1 MTTKTLDIDV
11 GGMTCAAC
19 VGRVERG
26 LKKVAGV
33 QDASVNLATE
43 RATVTFDPAV
53 TNPAALVRQVA
64 DTGYEARTAELSFPV
79 QGMTCAACVGRV
91 ERALNRVDGVLG
103 ASVNLAT
110 ERASVQYLP
119 AATSPAQLR
128 EAVKN
133 AGYDV
138 PDEAAQAQ
146 SRLDAERERKEHEIA
161 GQRRA
166 LTVAAAFSIPLFIIS
181 MVPMLYPPLHHWLL
195 GTVGE
200 RPLNWLML
208 ALAAPVQFGPGLRFY
223 RTGWAALRHR
233 SPDMNTLVMIG
244 TTAAF
249 AYSLAVT
256 LAPQWFPEASRHV
269 YYEASAVVITL
280 ILLGKLFEA
289 IAKGRSSEAMRTL
302 LALQPQTARIK
313 RAEEVQEV
321 GVDSVR
327 VGDLVLV
334 RSGERLPVDGEV
346 VEGRSYVDE
355 SMLTGESIPVL
366 KESGAKVT
374 GGTVNGTGAFT
385 FRATGVGADTA
396 LSRIIR
402 MVEDAQQSRPPI
414 QGLADRVVNVFVPIV
429 LVIAALTFAGWF
441 LAGGETALTNALI
454 HAVAVLII
462 ACPCAMGL
470 ATPVSIMVG
479 SGRAAQMG
487 VLFRTGAALEG
498 LGEAQVVAVDKTGTV
513 TRGQPEV
520 TDVVMAEG
528 ERQMEMAEGELL
540 RLAAAAESSS
550 EHPLARAIERAAA
563 AFPSSI
569 THHPSSFEAVP
580 GYGIRATV
588 DGKRVEVGAA
598 RFMAQLGLPL
608 GELGTQA
615 DELAARARTPV
626 FVAVDGKLSGLLG
639 VADPVRDG
647 SVQAIENL
655 KAQGLEVAMITGDAK
670 ATAQAVAAETGVSR
684 VLAEVLPEGKAD
696 AVTGLQ
702 QGGRSV
708 AFVGDG
714 INDAPALAKADV
726 GVAIGTGTD
735 VAVET
740 ADVILMSGDLRG
752 VPNAIALS
760 RATLRN
766 IKMNLFW
773 AFAYNVVLI
782 PVAAGA
788 LSRWGL
794 NLSPVL
800 AAAAMGLSSVF
811 VLTNALRLRGFQPPL
826 NTSVPKAEQPT
837 GVPHTA

>member
-138 PDEAAQAQ
+138 PDETAQAQ

-166 LTVAAAFSIPLFIIS
+166 LTIAAAFSIPLFIIS

-200 RPLNWLML
+200 QPLNWLML

-429 LVIAALTFAGWF
+429 LVIAALTFAWWF

-569 THHPSSFEAVP
+569 THLPSRLFPVTASAPRWTGKGWRSARRGSWLSWAFRWVNWARRPMNWRRGPERPCSWRWTANS
-580 GYGIRATV
+580 RASWAWPT
-588 DGKRVEVGAA
+588 RC
-598 RFMAQLGLPL
+598 
-608 GELGTQA
+608 
-615 DELAARARTPV
+615 
-626 FVAVDGKLSGLLG
+626 
-639 VADPVRDG
+639 
-647 SVQAIENL
+647 
-655 KAQGLEVAMITGDAK
+655 
-670 ATAQAVAAETGVSR
+670 
-684 VLAEVLPEGKAD
+684 
-696 AVTGLQ
+696 VTGAC
-702 QGGRSV
+702 R
-708 AFVGDG
+708 
-714 INDAPALAKADV
+714 
-726 GVAIGTGTD
+726 
-735 VAVET
+735 
-740 ADVILMSGDLRG
+740 
-752 VPNAIALS
+752 
-760 RATLRN
+760 
-766 IKMNLFW
+766 
-773 AFAYNVVLI
+773 
-782 PVAAGA
+782 
-788 LSRWGL
+788 
-794 NLSPVL
+794 
-800 AAAAMGLSSVF
+800 
-811 VLTNALRLRGFQPPL
+811 PL
-826 NTSVPKAEQPT
+826 KT
-837 GVPHTA
+837 

>member
-528 ERQMEMAEGELL
+528 ERQMAEGELL

-563 AFPSSI
+563 AFPSST

>member
-119 AATSPAQLR
+119 AATSPAKLR
-128 EAVKN
+128 EAVQD
-133 AGYDV
+133 AGYEV

-166 LTVAAAFSIPLFIIS
+166 LTIAAAFSIPLFIIS

-563 AFPSSI
+563 AFPSPI

-655 KAQGLEVAMITGDAK
+655 KAQGLEVAMITGDAQ

>member
-181 MVPMLYPPLHHWLL
+181 MVPMLSPPLHHWLL

-655 KAQGLEVAMITGDAK
+655 KAQGLEVAMITGDAQ

>member
-26 LKKVAGV
+26 LKKVSGV

-119 AATSPAQLR
+119 AATSPDRLR
-128 EAVKN
+128 EAVQQ

-138 PDEAAQAQ
+138 PDEAAQTQ
-146 SRLDAERERKEHEIA
+146 SRLDAERERKERELA
-161 GQRRA
+161 EQRRA
-166 LTVAAAFSIPLFIIS
+166 LTIAAAFSIPLFIIS

-233 SPDMNTLVMIG
+233 SPDMNTLVMLG
-244 TTAAF
+244 TSAAF
-249 AYSLAVT
+249 LYSLAVT
-256 LAPQWFPEASRHV
+256 LFPQWFPAGSRHV
-269 YYEASAVVITL
+269 YFEASAVVITL

-302 LALQPQTARIK
+302 LQLQPATARVQ
-313 RAEEVQEV
+313 RGAQVQEV
-321 GVDSVR
+321 PVDAVR
-327 VGDLVLV
+327 LGDLVLV

-402 MVEDAQQSRPPI
+402 MVEDAQSSRPPI

-528 ERQMEMAEGELL
+528 ERQMAEGELL

-563 AFPSSI
+563 AFPSPI

-655 KAQGLEVAMITGDAK
+655 KAQGLEVAMITGDAQ

-811 VLTNALRLRGFQPPL
+811 VLTNALRLRGFQAPL

>member
-53 TNPAALVRQVA
+53 TNPAALVRQVV

-414 QGLADRVVNVFVPIV
+414 QGLADRVVNDFVPLV
-429 LVIAALTFAGWF
+429 LAIALVTFLAWL

-563 AFPSSI
+563 AFPSTI
-569 THHPSSFEAVP
+569 NHQPSSFEAVP

-626 FVAVDGKLSGLLG
+626 FVAVDGELSGLLG

-655 KAQGLEVAMITGDAK
+655 KAQGLEVAMITGDAQ